1 MSFIEKLQNKSKTTK
16 TLILWLATGL
26 IMAIIVVAWIFSFSH
41 SRKIN
46 IKENT
51 ENTKIPSLFESLGR
65 DFTIFKQGL
74 EASLKNIK
82 SESNELEQQLNQYE
96 EQGGQ

>member
-16 TLILWLATGL
+16 TLILWLATGS
-26 IMAIIVVAWIFSFSH
+26 IMAIIVIVWIFSFSH
-41 SRKIN
+41 RAKIN
-46 IKENT
+46 IKENV

-74 EASLKNIK
+74 EASLKNI
-82 SESNELEQQLNQYE
+82 NQYE
-96 EQGGQ
+96 GQGEQ